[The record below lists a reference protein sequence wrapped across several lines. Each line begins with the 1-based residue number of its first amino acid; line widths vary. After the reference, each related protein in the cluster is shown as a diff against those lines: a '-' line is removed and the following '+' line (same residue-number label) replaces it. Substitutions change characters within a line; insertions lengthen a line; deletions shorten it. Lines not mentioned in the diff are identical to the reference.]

1 MRKLN
6 SLIIKDNFSIS
17 GAIKAINENELRICF
32 VVNSK
37 NKLIGSI
44 TDGDIRR
51 ALVKKISLND
61 NVKKIYNI
69 RPLYLYKNK
78 QIDVKILKRKDIT
91 CIPVVNQKMKI
102 VDVIKTNHQSK
113 IKTALIMAGGF
124 GKRLLPLTLKKPK
137 ALIRFKNKTLIEHL
151 IIKLK
156 KNGFKNIFVS
166 IHYLGKQIE
175 RKLKNG
181 KKLGVKIFYIKE
193 KKPLGTAG
201 SLAFLKKYVCD
212 NFLVINCDVN
222 INIDFQK
229 IIDFHI
235 RRKSDLTIIA
245 KLKTAKINF
254 GIIKIGRNFS
264 VNSIL
269 EKPTFTNFIN
279 TGVYIFN
286 KSVKKI
292 LQKNLYLDMDNLISK
307 MLLNKKYK
315 VIAYPIFED
324 WHDLGSHSSLSKF

>member
-17 GAIKAINENELRICF
+17 RAIKAINENELRICF

-61 NVKKIYNI
+61 NVKKISNI
-69 RPLYLYKNK
+69 RPLYIYKNK
-78 QIDVKILKRKDIT
+78 KIDVKILKRKDIT

-102 VDVIKTNHQSK
+102 VDVIKTNRQSK

-137 ALIRFKNKTLIEHL
+137 ALIKFKNKTLIEHL
-151 IIKLK
+151 ISKLK

-201 SLAFLKKYVCD
+201 SLAFLNKYVCD

-292 LQKNLYLDMDNLISK
+292 LQKNFYLDMDKLISK